1 MKLGIWHEAI
11 VGKPATD
18 EDTFKDYAGQYIQF
32 IKDNN
37 IERAF
42 FIMMDPGIPAGTYVK
57 EGWLQKYWLEAL
69 PSTCQA
75 GLVLDTEAQYPWPGA
90 AKTFEPGD
98 TMDMAFKIIDDM
110 NTSSTGQ
117 KVTCIAF
124 DYENVNVYYGKEGEA
139 WIEKLWAQYWPKV
152 PCDYGYAPKGPPP
165 NDQGNHSYPEIYWV
179 GEMAACGCTG
189 DEGPKCRCPNTPYC
203 KNNGDPDALLAGELG
218 DYIEN
223 HKDWLSQ
230 DNVWPMFSLESLSK
244 PACVAAPYTSHNAC
258 GIMDA
263 FGTWSKAD
271 FLKFL
276 DAVEAKYGIK
286 QAMMYEWQYV
296 PTSWLSTETSVEEYT
311 DVEEV
316 GFWGLLKLIWGV
328 LTSCFRRGSD
338 NASDNQE
345 RIDGE

>member
-11 VGKPATD
+11 VGTPGTD
-18 EDTFKDYAGQYIQF
+18 EATFKDYAGKYVQF

-42 FIMMDPGIPAGTYVK
+42 FIMMDPTIPAGTYVK

-75 GLVLDTEAQYPWPGA
+75 GLVLDTEAKWPWGGA
-90 AKTFEPGD
+90 TKTFEPGD
-98 TMDMAFKIIDDM
+98 TMDLAFQFVDAM
-110 NTSSTGQ
+110 NKSSTGQ
-117 KVTCIAF
+117 KITCLAY

-139 WIEKLWAQYWPKV
+139 WIEKLWAQYWPNV
-152 PCDYGYAPKGPPP
+152 PLDYGYAPKGPPP

-179 GEMAACGCTG
+179 GEMAACGCKG
-189 DEGPKCRCPNTPYC
+189 DEGPECRCPNTPYC
-203 KNNGDPDALLAGELG
+203 KNNGDPAGLLAGPLG

-230 DNVWPMFSLESLSK
+230 DNVWPMFSLESLSD
-244 PACVAAPYTSHNAC
+244 PACVAAPYTDHNAC

-263 FGTWSKAD
+263 FGTWSKDD

-286 QAMMYEWQYV
+286 QAMIYEWQYV
-296 PTSWLSTETSVEEYT
+296 PTAWLTEEGDTEEGDTEEFGAVEK
-311 DVEEV
+311 V
-316 GFWGLLKLIWGV
+316 GPWAKFKALWAKFL
-328 LTSCFRRGSD
+328 SYMRSQ
-338 NASDNQE
+338 SH
-345 RIDGE
+345 